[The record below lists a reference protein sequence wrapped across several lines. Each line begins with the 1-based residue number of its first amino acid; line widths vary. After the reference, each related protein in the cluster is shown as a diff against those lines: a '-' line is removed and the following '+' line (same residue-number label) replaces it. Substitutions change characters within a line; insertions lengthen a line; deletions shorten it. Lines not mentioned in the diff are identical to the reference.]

1 MSTQTIN
8 VNEIQKMAN
17 EVKQITNDVQKM
29 ASIEEVPK
37 PKMAEIEDKE
47 LGLIL
52 NTLIVCSQR
61 GTFKLEEYKPVGEL
75 FERLKEKI
83 PPENTQKTETNDK
96 PKNKILVTDAD
107 LTLSISV
114 LTICSQR
121 AAFKLE
127 EYKPIG
133 ELFEHFKKSLE
144 QISSPQ

>member
-8 VNEIQKMAN
+8 VNELQKIAN
-17 EVKQITNDVQKM
+17 DVKQITNDVKKM
-29 ASIEEVPK
+29 APIEEVT
-37 PKMAEIEDKE
+37 AEIEEKD

-61 GTFKLEEYKPVGEL
+61 GTFKLDEYKPVGEL

-83 PPENTQKTETNDK
+83 PPQNTQKLETNDNST
-96 PKNKILVTDAD
+96 NKIQVTELDI
-107 LTLSISV
+107 TLSINV
-114 LTICSQR
+114 LNICSQR

-133 ELFEHFKKSLE
+133 ELFEHFKKALE
-144 QISSPQ
+144 KISSAQ

>member
-17 EVKQITNDVQKM
+17 DVQQITNDVKKM
-29 ASIEEVPK
+29 APIEEVT
-37 PKMAEIEDKE
+37 AEIEEKD

-83 PPENTQKTETNDK
+83 PPQNT
-96 PKNKILVTDAD
+96 PKLEPVDNYTNKIQVTELDI
-107 LTLSISV
+107 TLSINV
-114 LTICSQR
+114 LNICSQR

-133 ELFEHFKKSLE
+133 ELFEHFKTALDK
-144 QISSPQ
+144 ISSPQ